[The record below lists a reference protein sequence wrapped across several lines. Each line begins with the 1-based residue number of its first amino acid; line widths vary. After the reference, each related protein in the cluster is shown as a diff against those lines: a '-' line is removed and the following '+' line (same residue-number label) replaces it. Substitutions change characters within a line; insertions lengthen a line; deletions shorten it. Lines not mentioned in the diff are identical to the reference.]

1 MKSASGSQDI
11 SNHYKNI
18 PNHYIT
24 RIVPIKLEN
33 FLRRTYPEMRKVGLR
48 DKFHEESE
56 NCLRA
61 IIVFYDLAMESPR
74 AAEIALEKL
83 RTKEL
88 LSERDPDELK
98 LSLLEATRIARDYES
113 LYQEYG
119 SEFAYEMSTLC
130 IRSFSIAKEAIAR
143 KLQQEQNPLKSIL
156 KQPSTSAERATGKS
170 VSWADRVATDEG
182 RK

>member
-1 MKSASGSQDI
+1 MKSASKSTDI
-11 SNHYKNI
+11 S
-18 PNHYIT
+18 NHYIT
-24 RIVPIKLEN
+24 RIVPIKLESY
-33 FLRRTYPEMRKVGLR
+33 LRIIYPEMKKAGLR
-48 DKFHEESE
+48 DKFREESD

-88 LSERDPDELK
+88 LSEREPDELK
-98 LSLLEATRIARDYES
+98 LALLEATRIARDSETI
-113 LYQEYG
+113 YQEQG
-119 SEFAYEMSTLC
+119 DIFASNIKLLC
-130 IRSFSIAKEAIAR
+130 VRSFSIAKEAIEQ
-143 KLQQEQNPLKSIL
+143 KLQQEQNPFGSIL
-156 KQPSTSAERATGKS
+156 KQPSASAERATGKS